1 MADQPE
7 EPARAGPG
15 GDPPAV
21 LRVLGMIRASNLG
34 PWGIQEIINY
44 VEALQRER
52 ATENERA
59 AGAQSVHGQA
69 YVRLSEAIE
78 AVSEKITS
86 AEYKELYDA
95 AKAAR
100 EAPADAPMQLPPE
113 EVAARVEALGA
124 LGFPRFTYERYSER
138 HGRVS
143 SSVHAATLG
152 RPDLAVHL
160 GMVRPLNH
168 WSVQGGE
175 YGFVENGRWRPVSYW
190 DVANAASRQ

>member
-52 ATENERA
+52 DRDRLYERA
-59 AGAQSVHGQA
+59 LGTQSAHGQA
-69 YVRLSEAIE
+69 FVRLSEAIE

-95 AKAAR
+95 ALAAR
-100 EAPADAPMQLPPE
+100 EAPALAAMRAVQLPPS
-113 EVAARVEALGA
+113 VAELDA
-124 LGFPRFTYERYSER
+124 LGFPRETGARY
-138 HGRVS
+138 GRPRS
-143 SSVHAATLG
+143 AVHPNALG